1 MISALSKGVD
11 SSRRSGT
18 HDAMVQLEPCPFE
31 VLGIKVAMTQQAM
44 HRTY

>member
-31 VLGIKVAMTQQAM
+31 VLGIKVACHDPTSHA
-44 HRTY
+44 